1 MNIKKAYNQKKY
13 TDFQEDFVIMMK
25 KKATTL
31 LAVLLMGATAL
42 TGCSAPH
49 TVNGSAE
56 AVSVNGTSVPLGEL
70 NFYLRYQQIY
80 MQNAYGGLFGE
91 NFMNTDI
98 TGTGSVY
105 GVTMRDS
112 SLETLE
118 EYYLVEAN
126 AEELGVSLTDEDESK
141 IADTVQAFLAAN
153 DSKTLD
159 AMSADEATVTH
170 VLELVTLQ
178 QRVHQYFGTT
188 IDTEVDPEEAN
199 QKKISYVLNSTAGT
213 TNDDGNTVDLT
224 DEEKA
229 QKKADMEALLA
240 EAKESG
246 DLSAAAQNYSLNAVP
261 ATYGKDDESLNA
273 DVYAAAEQLSDGE
286 YSDVIESDNGYY
298 VVYMESTSDA
308 DATQNKIDSILSD
321 RTDEAY
327 SAWLDPLKE
336 AAEITVN
343 DKNVEKLTF
352 DRIYTVKAADE
363 TVTEETV
370 TDETAV
376 DEAEEDSTV
385 EDTATEDEAAEED
398 TAAEE

>member
-1 MNIKKAYNQKKY
+1 
-13 TDFQEDFVIMMK
+13 
-25 KKATTL
+25 
-31 LAVLLMGATAL
+31 
-42 TGCSAPH
+42 
-49 TVNGSAE
+49 
-56 AVSVNGTSVPLGEL
+56 
-70 NFYLRYQQIY
+70 
-80 MQNAYGGLFGE
+80 MQNAYGGMFGE
-91 NFMNTDI
+91 TFMNTDI
-98 TGTGSVY
+98 SGSGSVY
-105 GVTMRDS
+105 GVTMRDA
-112 SLETLE
+112 LLDQLE

-126 AEELGVSLTDEDESK
+126 AEELGISLTDEDESK

-159 AMSADEATVTH
+159 AMTADEATVTH
-170 VLELVTLQ
+170 VLELITLQ
-178 QRVHQYFGTT
+178 QRVHEYFGTT

-199 QKKISYVLNSTAGT
+199 QKKISYVLNSTEDT
-213 TNDDGNTVDLT
+213 TDDAGNTVVLS
-224 DEEKA
+224 EAEKE

-246 DLSAAAQNYSLNAVP
+246 DLSAAAENYSLSVVP
-261 ATYGKDDESLNA
+261 ATYGKDDETLNA

-308 DATQNKIDSILSD
+308 DATQTKIDSILSD
-321 RTDEAY
+321 RTNEAY

-336 AAEITVN
+336 GAEITVN

-363 TVTEETV
+363 ATADETV
-370 TDETAV
+370 TDEATADETVTDEATTDETAV
-376 DEAEEDSTV
+376 EDGTA
-385 EDTATEDEAAEED
+385 DDAATEGEAAED

>member
-1 MNIKKAYNQKKY
+1 
-13 TDFQEDFVIMMK
+13 MMK

-31 LAVLLMGATAL
+31 LAVLLMGAIAL

-98 TGTGSVY
+98 SGSGSVY

-126 AEELGVSLTDEDESK
+126 AEELGISLTDEDESK

-159 AMSADEATVTH
+159 AMTADEATVTH
-170 VLELVTLQ
+170 VLELITLQ
-178 QRVHQYFGTT
+178 QRVHEYFGTT
-188 IDTEVDPEEAN
+188 IDTEVDPEETN
-199 QKKISYVLNSTAGT
+199 QKKISYVLNSTEDT
-213 TNDDGNTVDLT
+213 TDDAGNTVVLS
-224 DEEKA
+224 EAEKE

-246 DLSAAAQNYSLNAVP
+246 DLSAAAENYSLSVVP
-261 ATYGKDDESLNA
+261 ATYGKDDETLNA
-273 DVYAAAEQLSDGE
+273 DVYAAA
-286 YSDVIESDNGYY
+286 ESDNGYY

-308 DATQNKIDSILSD
+308 DATQTKIDSILSD
-321 RTDEAY
+321 RTNEAY

-336 AAEITVN
+336 GAEITVN

-363 TVTEETV
+363 ATADETV
-370 TDETAV
+370 TDEATTDETAV
-376 DEAEEDSTV
+376 EDG
-385 EDTATEDEAAEED
+385 TADDATTEGEAAED

>member
-1 MNIKKAYNQKKY
+1 
-13 TDFQEDFVIMMK
+13 MMK

-31 LAVLLMGATAL
+31 LAVLLIGATAL

-70 NFYLRYQQIY
+70 NFYLRYQQIF

-98 TGTGSVY
+98 SGSGKVY
-105 GVTMRDS
+105 GETMRDS
-112 SLETLE
+112 AVEQLE

-126 AEELGVSLTDEDESK
+126 AEELGVALSDEDESK
-141 IADTVQAFLAAN
+141 IADTVQAFLDAN

-159 AMSADEATVTH
+159 AMSADQATVTH
-170 VLELVTLQ
+170 VLELITLQ
-178 QRVHQYFGTT
+178 QRVHDYFGTT

-199 QKKISYVLNSTAGT
+199 QKKISCVLDSTKAT
-213 TNDDGNTVDLT
+213 TDADGNTVDLT

-229 QKKADMEALLA
+229 QKKTDMEAILA
-240 EAKESG
+240 EAKETD
-246 DLSAAAQNYSLNAVP
+246 DLSAAAEKYDLSVTP
-261 ATYGKDDESLNA
+261 TTYGKDDSTLDEKI
-273 DVYAAAEQLSDGE
+273 YAAADELSDGE
-286 YSDVIESDNGYY
+286 YSDVIETDNGYY
-298 VVYMESTSDA
+298 IVRMDSTSDE
-308 DATQNKIDSILSD
+308 DATQSKIKAILSD
-321 RTDEAY
+321 RTNEAY
-327 SAWLDPLKE
+327 SAWIDPIKE
-336 AAEITVN
+336 AAEISVN

-363 TVTEETV
+363 TA
-370 TDETAV
+370 TDETTTT
-376 DEAEEDSTV
+376 DEETEEDSTA
-385 EDTATEDEAAEED
+385 EDAAAEDETAED

>member
-1 MNIKKAYNQKKY
+1 
-13 TDFQEDFVIMMK
+13 MMK

-49 TVNGSAE
+49 TVDGSAE
-56 AVSVNGTSVPLGEL
+56 AVSVNGTSIPLGEL
-70 NFYLRYQQIY
+70 NFYLRYQQAN

-98 TGTGSVY
+98 TGSGSVY

-112 SLETLE
+112 LLEQLE

-126 AEELGVSLTDEDESK
+126 AEELGVSLSDEDESK

-153 DSKTLD
+153 DSKTLK
-159 AMSADEATVTH
+159 AMTADEETVTH
-170 VLELVTLQ
+170 VLQLITLQ
-178 QRVHQYFGTT
+178 QRVHDYFGTT

-199 QKKISYVLNSTAGT
+199 QKKISYVLNSTEDT
-213 TNDDGNTVDLT
+213 TDDAGNTVVLSAA
-224 DEEKA
+224 EKE

-246 DLSAAAQNYSLNAVP
+246 DLSAAAENYSLSVVP
-261 ATYGKDDESLNA
+261 ATYGKDDETLNA

-308 DATQNKIDSILSD
+308 DATQTKIDSIISD

-327 SAWLDPLKE
+327 SAWIDPLKE
-336 AAEITVN
+336 GAEITVN

-352 DRIYTVKAADE
+352 DRTYTVKAADE
-363 TVTEETV
+363 TDADEVT
-370 TDETAV
+370 TDETTTDEV
-376 DEAEEDSTV
+376 TTDEAATDEATEEDSTADDAAT
-385 EDTATEDEAAEED
+385 EDTATEE
-398 TAAEE
+398 

>member
-1 MNIKKAYNQKKY
+1 
-13 TDFQEDFVIMMK
+13 MMK

-49 TVNGSAE
+49 TVDGSAE
-56 AVSVNGTSVPLGEL
+56 AVSVNGTSIPLGEL
-70 NFYLRYQQIY
+70 NFYLRYQQAN

-98 TGTGSVY
+98 TGSGSVY

-112 SLETLE
+112 LLEQLE

-126 AEELGVSLTDEDESK
+126 AEELGVSLSDEDESK

-153 DSKTLD
+153 DSKTLK
-159 AMSADEATVTH
+159 AMTADEETVTH
-170 VLELVTLQ
+170 VLKLITLQ
-178 QRVHQYFGTT
+178 QRVHDYFGTT

-199 QKKISYVLNSTAGT
+199 QKKISYVLNSTEDT
-213 TNDDGNTVDLT
+213 TDDAGNTVVLSAA
-224 DEEKA
+224 EKE

-246 DLSAAAQNYSLNAVP
+246 DLSAAAEDYSLSVVP
-261 ATYGKDDESLNA
+261 ATYGKDDETLNA

-308 DATQNKIDSILSD
+308 DATQTKIDSIISD

-327 SAWLDPLKE
+327 SAWIDPLKE
-336 AAEITVN
+336 GAEITVN

-352 DRIYTVKAADE
+352 DRTYTVKAADE
-363 TVTEETV
+363 TDTEEVTADETS
-370 TDETAV
+370 TDEVTT
-376 DEAEEDSTV
+376 DEAATDESAEEDSTA
-385 EDTATEDEAAEED
+385 DDAATEEETAEE
-398 TAAEE
+398 

>member
-1 MNIKKAYNQKKY
+1 
-13 TDFQEDFVIMMK
+13 MMK

-31 LAVLLMGATAL
+31 LAVLLMGAIAL

-98 TGTGSVY
+98 SGSGSVY

-126 AEELGVSLTDEDESK
+126 AEELGISLTDEDESK

-159 AMSADEATVTH
+159 AMTADEATVTH
-170 VLELVTLQ
+170 VLKLITLQ
-178 QRVHQYFGTT
+178 QRVHEYFGTT

-199 QKKISYVLNSTAGT
+199 QKKISYVLNSTEDT
-213 TNDDGNTVDLT
+213 TDDAGNTVVLS
-224 DEEKA
+224 EAEKE

-246 DLSAAAQNYSLNAVP
+246 DLSAAAENYSLSVVP
-261 ATYGKDDESLNA
+261 ATYGKDDETLNA

-308 DATQNKIDSILSD
+308 DATQTKIDSILSD
-321 RTDEAY
+321 RTNEAY

-336 AAEITVN
+336 GAEITVN

-363 TVTEETV
+363 ATADETV
-370 TDETAV
+370 TDETTADETV
-376 DEAEEDSTV
+376 TDEATTDETAV
-385 EDTATEDEAAEED
+385 EDGTADDAATEEEAAED

>member
-1 MNIKKAYNQKKY
+1 
-13 TDFQEDFVIMMK
+13 MMK

-49 TVNGSAE
+49 TVDGSAE
-56 AVSVNGTSVPLGEL
+56 AVSVNGTSIPLGEL
-70 NFYLRYQQIY
+70 NFYLRYQQAN

-98 TGTGSVY
+98 TGSGSVY

-112 SLETLE
+112 LLEQLE

-126 AEELGVSLTDEDESK
+126 AEELGVSLSDEDESK

-153 DSKTLD
+153 DSKTLK
-159 AMSADEATVTH
+159 AMTADEETVTH
-170 VLELVTLQ
+170 VLELITLQ
-178 QRVHQYFGTT
+178 QRVHDYFGTT

-199 QKKISYVLNSTAGT
+199 QKKISYVLNSTEDT
-213 TNDDGNTVDLT
+213 TDDAGNTVVLSAA
-224 DEEKA
+224 EKE

-246 DLSAAAQNYSLNAVP
+246 DLSAAAENYSLSVVP
-261 ATYGKDDESLNA
+261 ATYGKDDETLNA

-308 DATQNKIDSILSD
+308 DATQTKIDSIISD

-327 SAWLDPLKE
+327 SAWIDPLKE
-336 AAEITVN
+336 GAEITVN

-352 DRIYTVKAADE
+352 DRTYTVKAADE
-363 TVTEETV
+363 TDADEVT
-370 TDETAV
+370 TDETTTDEV
-376 DEAEEDSTV
+376 TTDEAATDEATEEDSTA
-385 EDTATEDEAAEED
+385 DDAATEEEAVEE
-398 TAAEE
+398 

>member
-1 MNIKKAYNQKKY
+1 
-13 TDFQEDFVIMMK
+13 MMK

-31 LAVLLMGATAL
+31 LAVLLMGAIAL
-42 TGCSAPH
+42 TGCGAPH

-70 NFYLRYQQIY
+70 NFYLRYQQAN
-80 MQNAYGGLFGE
+80 MQNAYGGMFGE
-91 NFMNTDI
+91 TFMNTDI
-98 TGTGSVY
+98 TGSGSVY
-105 GVTMRDS
+105 GVTMRDA
-112 SLETLE
+112 LLDQLE

-126 AEELGVSLTDEDESK
+126 AEELGISLTDEDESK

-159 AMSADEATVTH
+159 AMTADEATVTH
-170 VLELVTLQ
+170 VLELITLQ
-178 QRVHQYFGTT
+178 QRVHEYFGTT

-199 QKKISYVLNSTAGT
+199 QKKISYVLNSTEIPRMMQ
-213 TNDDGNTVDLT
+213 VIPLFCP
-224 DEEKA
+224 K
-229 QKKADMEALLA
+229 QRRSRRKQIWKALLA

-246 DLSAAAQNYSLNAVP
+246 DLSAAAENYSLSVVP
-261 ATYGKDDESLNA
+261 ATYGKDDETLNA

-308 DATQNKIDSILSD
+308 DATQTKIDSILSD
-321 RTDEAY
+321 RTNEAY

-336 AAEITVN
+336 GAEITVN

-363 TVTEETV
+363 ATADETV
-370 TDETAV
+370 TDEATTDETAV
-376 DEAEEDSTV
+376 EDG
-385 EDTATEDEAAEED
+385 TADDATTEGEAAED